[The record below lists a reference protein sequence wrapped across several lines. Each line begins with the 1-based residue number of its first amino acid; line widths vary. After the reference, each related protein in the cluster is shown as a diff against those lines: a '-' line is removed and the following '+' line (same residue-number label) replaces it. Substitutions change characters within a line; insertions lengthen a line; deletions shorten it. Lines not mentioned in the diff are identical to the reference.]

1 MQTASVGGAQGVM
14 IDSVQ
19 NDMRG
24 RELLLFRWLFL
35 IAALWNFAGA
45 LPGLFDTAGMFAR
58 EFGRELTDPVMV
70 AVYRGAWGTA
80 LLYGFGFLMIAWNPV
95 RHSGV
100 VLMGGLG
107 KALFALNLANMYL
120 NGWTSDFAVI
130 VIGGDIIFCALF
142 VVYFVRLRQLGHS
155 LI

>member
-1 MQTASVGGAQGVM
+1 MTINSM
-14 IDSVQ
+14 Q

-24 RELLLFRWLFL
+24 SEFLLFQGLFL

-45 LPGLFDTAGMFAR
+45 LPGLFDSAGMFAA
-58 EFGRELTDPVMV
+58 EFGRELADPVMV

-80 LLYGFGFLMIAWNPV
+80 LLYGFGFLMVAWNPT

-107 KALFALNLANMYL
+107 KALFALNLAYMYL
-120 NGWTSDFAVI
+120 NGWTSDFAVV
-130 VIGGDIIFCALF
+130 VIGGDIVFCVLF
-142 VVYFVRLRQLGHS
+142 VAYFIRLRQLGHS